1 MPFDIIR
8 ARPLL
13 QAAELQKL
21 FIEELGWEPCNN
33 HVTILI
39 NEITFDLTAIAE
51 KKGFV
56 VWLYESPDNNL
67 PNNQLRLRLE
77 RKLSETSYEHII
89 VFLTN
94 DKTRQLWMWVKRES
108 GKPLRPRTFEY
119 IRPQP
124 GDNILTKLQNL
135 YISLEEEE
143 AGLSIIHITHRARRA
158 FDVEGVT
165 KKFYERFKKEHSE
178 FLGFIKG
185 IPIPEDRQWYASV
198 MLNRLMFLY
207 FIQKKGFLDGDP
219 DYLRN
224 RLRLMQERFGRDKF
238 YSFYRYF
245 LLRLFHEGLG
255 KIEHSNE
262 LEALIGKV
270 PYINGGIFDIH
281 PIEEKYG
288 NKIQIP
294 DKAFENIFDYFDQ
307 YDWILDPE
315 RSTRNSTGR
324 EEINPDILGY
334 IFEKYINQKQMGAY
348 YTKED
353 ITEYISKNTI
363 IPYIFETAKA
373 KCKVA
378 FENPNGPTVWNLLK
392 ENPDRYIFPA
402 VKHGISWDIFTNKP
416 LDKPY
421 PLPEDIEKGLN
432 PHTLHNPIGEVNS
445 INEIETIRLRKEWNK
460 SAPPEYALPTE
471 IWREVISRRKRY
483 EEIRNKLSFGEI
495 NDINDLIT
503 YNLDIRQFAQ
513 DVIANCEGP
522 DLLRALWNAIKGIT
536 ILDPTCGSGAFLF
549 AALNI
554 LEPLYEAC
562 LDRMEEMLKDEAGK
576 YEKSSIRFT
585 EHGYP
590 LLHHKKMEDFSYILE
605 TVARHPNREYFIFK
619 SIILNN
625 LYGVD
630 IMEEAVE
637 ICKLRLF
644 LKLAAQVDPDTR
656 KPNFGIEP
664 LPDIDFNIRAGNTLV
679 GFARYEDVENV
690 VKSKLDFENT
700 MEKITIKAADL
711 QQAFDRFREFQTE
724 GDGTVPPEHK
734 KEIQERLKA
743 LKEELN
749 HYLAG
754 EYGVDTKK
762 EKDYTHWLKTHQPF
776 HWFIEF
782 YGIVHEKSG
791 FDVIIGNPPYVEYSK
806 VKSQYTIKGYQTESC
821 GNLYAF
827 VVERSFSIANEQGY
841 IGLIVPIA
849 SLSTNNMKSLQN
861 FLYRFPQWHS
871 HYAVRPGKL
880 FEKVDMNLTISIFK
894 KTQKNTKH
902 FITGYRRWVS
912 GKNGDRAFLFTTLT
926 YNLKP
931 EFNNHANLYPKIASY
946 IEASILE
953 KILNSNQKLE
963 NFIDPHGVKIYYHSG
978 GRYWRKALYEQLSS
992 HYKAVSFPKSISS
1005 IVICLLNSQLF
1016 YWYWISNSNCMDVV
1030 KREILKLPVFP
1041 LENIDN
1047 RVFIK
1052 LISSLLTNYSKN
1064 KTTRSRKGVR
1074 IQTEETNFDIS
1085 KSKPIIDEI
1094 DCALARHYG
1103 FTEEE
1108 LDFIVNY
1115 DIKYRMGI
1123 GGEEEN

>member
-1 MPFDIIR
+1 MIIR

-67 PNNQLRLRLE
+67 PNNQLRLKLE

-135 YISLEEEE
+135 YISFEEEE
-143 AGLSIIHITHRARRA
+143 AGLSIIHITHRAIRA

-185 IPIPEDRQWYASV
+185 IPIPEDREWYASV

-255 KIEHSNE
+255 KIEHSRE
-262 LEALIGKV
+262 LEDLIGKV

-281 PIEEKYG
+281 AIEEKYG
-288 NKIQIP
+288 NKIQIL

-378 FENPNGPTVWNLLK
+378 FENTNCPTVWNLLK
-392 ENPDRYIFPA
+392 ENPDRYIYPA
-402 VKHGISWDIFTNKP
+402 VKHGISWDIYTNKP

-432 PHTLHNPIGEVNS
+432 PPTLHNPVGEVNS

-460 SAPPEYALPTE
+460 PAPPEYALPTE

-483 EEIRNKLSFGEI
+483 EEIRNKLSSGEI
-495 NDINDLIT
+495 NGINDLIT

-590 LLHHKKMEDFSYILE
+590 LLPHKKMEDFSYILE

-637 ICKLRLF
+637 ICKLRLL
-644 LKLAAQVDPDTR
+644 LKLAAQVDPDHR

-679 GFARYEDVENV
+679 GFARYKDVENV
-690 VKSKLDFENT
+690 VKSKFDFDNT
-700 MEKITIKAADL
+700 MEKIKIKPADL

-724 GDGTVPPEHK
+724 VDGTVPSEHK

-743 LKEELN
+743 LEEELN

-754 EYGVDTKK
+754 EYGVDAKR
-762 EKDYTHWLKTHQPF
+762 EKDYAHWLKTHQPF

-782 YGIVHEKSG
+782 YGIVHEKGG

-827 VVERSFSIANEQGY
+827 VVERSFQILKSQGLCGMIVQLPIVCTDRMKPLQEQF
-841 IGLIVPIA
+841 LD
-849 SLSTNNMKSLQN
+849 KSKLTWFSN
-861 FLYRFPQWHS
+861 YDD
-871 HYAVRPGKL
+871 RPSKL
-880 FEKVDMNLTISIFK
+880 FDGLQHIRATI
-894 KTQKNTKH
+894 
-902 FITGYRRWVS
+902 FITQRAGSVTKNIYATTYNRWYSELRPMLFELLCFESVAEHLI
-912 GKNGDRAFLFTTLT
+912 NGAIPKIGDHIAKMIKQKIGISKPLKRCLLYTPQKLVYFHNGVAPVKPDTALT
-926 YNLKP
+926 Y
-931 EFNNHANLYPKIASY
+931 FASSC
-946 IEASILE
+946 IPL
-953 KILNSNQKLE
+953 
-963 NFIDPHGVKIYYHSG
+963 V
-978 GRYWRKALYEQLSS
+978 
-992 HYKAVSFPKSISS
+992 ISS
-1005 IVICLLNSQLF
+1005 
-1016 YWYWISNSNCMDVV
+1016 
-1030 KREILKLPVFP
+1030 
-1041 LENIDN
+1041 
-1047 RVFIK
+1047 
-1052 LISSLLTNYSKN
+1052 
-1064 KTTRSRKGVR
+1064 
-1074 IQTEETNFDIS
+1074 
-1085 KSKPIIDEI
+1085 
-1094 DCALARHYG
+1094 
-1103 FTEEE
+1103 
-1108 LDFIVNY
+1108 
-1115 DIKYRMGI
+1115 
-1123 GGEEEN
+1123 